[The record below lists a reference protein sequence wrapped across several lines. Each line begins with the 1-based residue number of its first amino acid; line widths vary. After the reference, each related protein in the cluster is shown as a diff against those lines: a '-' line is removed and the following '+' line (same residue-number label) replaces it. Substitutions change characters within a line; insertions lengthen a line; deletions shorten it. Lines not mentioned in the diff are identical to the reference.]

1 MYVDT
6 YVDYMSLQSR
16 KILLYGMQFSKPL
29 FVLFCLCV
37 FFASPNIGCP
47 LFFFFFLW
55 TAFWKFLLPNR
66 VRTVLLLIA
75 IGSHDLKKSK
85 RENHWKQKQKQ
96 LLCFVKFLLFFF
108 VFVFVCPRGKRKW
121 KQTLFIYLKR
131 K

>member
-1 MYVDT
+1 MWIIWVFNLEKFFCMECSFLNPY
-6 YVDYMSLQSR
+6 
-16 KILLYGMQFSKPL
+16 
-29 FVLFCLCV
+29 LFCFVFV
-37 FFASPNIGCP
+37 FFLQALTLGVPC
-47 LFFFFFLW
+47 FFFFFLW